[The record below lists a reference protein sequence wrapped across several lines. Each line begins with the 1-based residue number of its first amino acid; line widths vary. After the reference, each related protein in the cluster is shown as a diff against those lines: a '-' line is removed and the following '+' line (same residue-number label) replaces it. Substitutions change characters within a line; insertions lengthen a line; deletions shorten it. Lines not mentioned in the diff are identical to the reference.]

1 MSILVVCPGC
11 KASFNVSDKFAGKE
25 GPCPKC
31 KAKIKIPEQDE
42 VVKIH
47 VPEEHAGGGKDT
59 KGRPTTK
66 PISREETKLKPTM
79 MVAIGGGILAVL
91 VVAVMMRLTGSASP
105 LLAGIGLAVISP
117 PIVIGCYSILRDAEL
132 EPHRG
137 TALLVRSSIC
147 ALVYAVAWG
156 VFAFLLPEGITD
168 EMWSWLFV
176 APPFLLI
183 GGLTALACLDFD
195 FGTGVIH
202 YSFYVLLTMLLG
214 YLAGL
219 PPVLGA
225 S

>member
-11 KASFNVSDKFAGKE
+11 KASFRVSDKFAGKE

-31 KAKIKIPEQDE
+31 KSKIKIPEQDE

-47 VPEEHAGGGKDT
+47 VPEEHADGGKDS
-59 KGRPTTK
+59 KGRPATK
-66 PISREETKLKPTM
+66 PISREETRVKPTM
-79 MVAIGGGILAVL
+79 MVAIGGAILAVL
-91 VVAVMMRLTGSASP
+91 VVALMMRFTNSASP
-105 LLAGIGLAVISP
+105 LLAVIGLAIISP

-137 TALLVRSSIC
+137 TALLVRCGIC
-147 ALVYAVAWG
+147 ALVYAAAWG

-202 YSFYVLLTMLLG
+202 YSFYVLLTMLVG

-219 PPVLGA
+219 PPVWAG

>member
-105 LLAGIGLAVISP
+105 LLTGIGLAVISP

-137 TALLVRSSIC
+137 TALLVRSIIC
-147 ALVYAVAWG
+147 ALIYAVTWG
-156 VFAFLLPEGITD
+156 VFAFILPEGITD

-176 APPFLLI
+176 TPPFLLI

-202 YSFYVLLTMLLG
+202 YSFYVLLTMLIG

-219 PPVLGA
+219 PPVWGA

>member
-31 KAKIKIPEQDE
+31 KAKIQIPKQEE

-47 VPEEHAGGGKDT
+47 VPEEHASGGKDS

-66 PISREETKLKPTM
+66 PIEREETKLTPVM
-79 MVAIGGGILAVL
+79 MVIIGGGILAVIA
-91 VVAVMMRLTGSASP
+91 VALAMRLTGSP
-105 LLAGIGLAVISP
+105 NPWLAGIGLVLISP
-117 PIVIGCYSILRDAEL
+117 PLVVGCYSILRDADL
-132 EPHRG
+132 EPYRG
-137 TALLVRSSIC
+137 MALIARSGIC
-147 ALVYAVAWG
+147 ALVYAAAWG
-156 VFAFLLPEGITD
+156 VFVFLLPGGLTD
-168 EMWSWLFV
+168 QLWSWLFV
-176 APPFLLI
+176 APPFLLV
-183 GGLTALACLDFD
+183 GGLTALACYDFD

-202 YSFYVLLTMLLG
+202 YSFYVLVTMVVG

-219 PPVLGA
+219 PPVWAA

>member
-11 KASFNVSDKFAGKE
+11 KASFRVSDKFAGKE

-31 KAKIKIPEQDE
+31 KAKIKIPTQDE

-47 VPEEHAGGGKDT
+47 VPEEHAEGGKDS

-66 PISREETKLKPTM
+66 PIAREETKVTPVLMISIVGTI
-79 MVAIGGGILAVL
+79 VAVL
-91 VVAVMMRLTGSASP
+91 VVAIAMRFTGGASP
-105 LLAGIGLAVISP
+105 LLASIGLIIISP
-117 PIVIGCYSILRDAEL
+117 PLVIGCYSILRDSEL

-137 TALLVRSSIC
+137 KALLLRSGIC
-147 ALVYAVAWG
+147 ALVYAASWG
-156 VFAFLLPEGITD
+156 VFAFVLPEGITT
-168 EMWSWLFV
+168 EIWSWLFV
-176 APPFLLI
+176 APPFILI

-202 YSFYVLLTMLLG
+202 YSFYVLLTMLVG

-219 PPVLGA
+219 PPVWGV

>member
-11 KASFNVSDKFAGKE
+11 KASFHVSDKFAGKE

-47 VPEEHAGGGKDT
+47 VPEEFASGGKSST
-59 KGRPTTK
+59 GRPTTK
-66 PISREETKLKPTM
+66 PISREETKLTPVM
-79 MVAIGGGILAVL
+79 MVAIGGGILAAIAAAL
-91 VVAVMMRLTGSASP
+91 AMRLSGGPNP
-105 LLAGIGLAVISP
+105 LLASIGLLLLSP
-117 PIVIGCYSILRDAEL
+117 PLVIGCYAILRDAEL
-132 EPHRG
+132 DPHRG
-137 TALLVRSSIC
+137 TTLLVRSGIC
-147 ALVYAVAWG
+147 ALVYAAAWG
-156 VFAFLLPEGITD
+156 VFVFLLPAGLTD
-168 EMWSWLFV
+168 QLWSWLFI

-183 GGLTALACLDFD
+183 GGLTALACLDLD

-202 YSFYVLLTMLLG
+202 YSFYVLVTMAVG

-219 PPVLGA
+219 PPVWAA